1 MIIRMKNKL
10 KMILAYFRGFNK
22 PRADIEFDMVDWE
35 FNDDGLCMID
45 GKETNVNLTINNAIK
60 SLFSRKIKREIL
72 DNVSREYSD
81 YWILSITIRPFD
93 NQIIVTAKDYQK
105 FTEKK
110 EKKTY
115 LKRLYDTNRNEL
127 EKHIKDDNDFI
138 EIDFWLGIEE
148 GEVTNLN
155 INGEEKNV
163 YELESDIENKYYKI
177 VENIM
182 DLVDQSIEWGI
193 DGVSGGVRIE
203 KNKIEVSYKHH
214 KERLLPSNMRIEL
227 TPNNIEDYE

>member
-1 MIIRMKNKL
+1 
-10 KMILAYFRGFNK
+10 MILAYFRGFNK

-45 GKETNVNLTINNAIK
+45 GKETNTNLTINNAIK

-115 LKRLYDTNRNEL
+115 LKRLQDWAIVEL
-127 EKHIKDDNDFI
+127 EKHIKDDNNFI
-138 EIDFWLGIEE
+138 EIDFWMGIEE

-155 INGEEKNV
+155 INGEEKNI
-163 YELESDIENKYYKI
+163 YELDSNIEHKYYDI
-177 VENIM
+177 AQNIM
-182 DLVDQSIEWGI
+182 DVVDQSIEWGI
-193 DGVSGGVRIE
+193 DGVSGSVRIE

-214 KERLLPSNMRIEL
+214 QERLLPSNMRIEL

>member
-45 GKETNVNLTINNAIK
+45 GKETNTNLTINNAIK
-60 SLFSRKIKREIL
+60 SLFSRKLKREIL

-115 LKRLYDTNRNEL
+115 LKRLQDWAIVEL
-127 EKHIKDDNDFI
+127 EKHIKDDNNFI
-138 EIDFWLGIEE
+138 EIDFWMGIEE

-155 INGEEKNV
+155 INGEEKNI
-163 YELESDIENKYYKI
+163 YELDSNIEHKYYDI
-177 VENIM
+177 AQNIM
-182 DLVDQSIEWGI
+182 DVVDQSIEWGI
-193 DGVSGGVRIE
+193 DGVSGSVRIE

>member
-1 MIIRMKNKL
+1 
-10 KMILAYFRGFNK
+10 MILAYFRGFNK

-45 GKETNVNLTINNAIK
+45 GKETNTNLTINNAIK
-60 SLFSRKIKREIL
+60 SLFSRKLKREIL

-115 LKRLYDTNRNEL
+115 LKRLQDWVIVEL
-127 EKHIKDDNDFI
+127 EKYIKDYNDFI
-138 EIDFWLGIEE
+138 EIDFWMGVDE

-155 INGEEKNV
+155 INGDEKNIYELDSNIEEK
-163 YELESDIENKYYKI
+163 YYDIAQ
-177 VENIM
+177 NIM
-182 DLVDQSIEWGI
+182 DVVDQSIEWGI
-193 DGVSGGVRIE
+193 DGVSGSVRIE

-214 KERLLPSNMRIEL
+214 QERLLPSNMRIEL

>member
-1 MIIRMKNKL
+1 
-10 KMILAYFRGFNK
+10 MILAYFRGFNK

-45 GKETNVNLTINNAIK
+45 GKETNTNLTINNAIK
-60 SLFSRKIKREIL
+60 SLFSRKLKREIL

-105 FTEKK
+105 FTEQK

-115 LKRLYDTNRNEL
+115 LKRLQDWAIVEL
-127 EKHIKDDNDFI
+127 EKHIKDDNNFI
-138 EIDFWLGIEE
+138 EIDFWMGVDE

-155 INGEEKNV
+155 INGDEKNIYELDSNIEEK
-163 YELESDIENKYYKI
+163 YYDIAQ
-177 VENIM
+177 NIM
-182 DLVDQSIEWGI
+182 DVVDQSIEWGI
-193 DGVSGGVRIE
+193 DGVSGSVRIE

-214 KERLLPSNMRIEL
+214 QERLLPSNMRIEL

>member
-1 MIIRMKNKL
+1 
-10 KMILAYFRGFNK
+10 MILAYFRGFNK

-45 GKETNVNLTINNAIK
+45 GKETNTNLTINNVIK

-115 LKRLYDTNRNEL
+115 LKRLQDWAIVEL
-127 EKHIKDDNDFI
+127 EKHIKDDNNFI

-155 INGEEKNV
+155 INGEEKNI
-163 YELESDIENKYYKI
+163 YELDSNIEHKYYDI
-177 VENIM
+177 AQNIM
-182 DLVDQSIEWGI
+182 DVVDQSIEWGI
-193 DGVSGGVRIE
+193 DGVSGSVRIE

-214 KERLLPSNMRIEL
+214 QERLLPSNMRIEL

>member
-1 MIIRMKNKL
+1 
-10 KMILAYFRGFNK
+10 MILAYFRGFNK

-45 GKETNVNLTINNAIK
+45 GKETNTNLTINNVIK

-163 YELESDIENKYYKI
+163 YELESDIENKYYDI
-177 VENIM
+177 AQNIM
-182 DLVDQSIEWGI
+182 DVVDQSIEWGI
-193 DGVSGGVRIE
+193 DGVSGSVRIE

-214 KERLLPSNMRIEL
+214 QERLLPSNMRIEL

>member
-1 MIIRMKNKL
+1 MKNKL

-45 GKETNVNLTINNAIK
+45 GKETNTNLTINNAIK
-60 SLFSRKIKREIL
+60 SLFSRKLKREIL

-115 LKRLYDTNRNEL
+115 LKRLQDWAIVEL
-127 EKHIKDDNDFI
+127 EKHIKDDNNFI
-138 EIDFWLGIEE
+138 EIDFWMGVDE

-155 INGEEKNV
+155 INGDEKNIYELDSNIEEK
-163 YELESDIENKYYKI
+163 YYDIAQ
-177 VENIM
+177 NIM
-182 DLVDQSIEWGI
+182 DVVDQSIEWGI
-193 DGVSGGVRIE
+193 DGVSGSVRIE

-214 KERLLPSNMRIEL
+214 QERLLPSNMRIEL

>member
-1 MIIRMKNKL
+1 
-10 KMILAYFRGFNK
+10 MILAYFRGFNK

-45 GKETNVNLTINNAIK
+45 GKETNTNLTINNAIK

-115 LKRLYDTNRNEL
+115 LKRLQDWAIVEL
-127 EKHIKDDNDFI
+127 EKHIKDDNNFI
-138 EIDFWLGIEE
+138 EIDFWMGIEE

-155 INGEEKNV
+155 INGEEKNI
-163 YELESDIENKYYKI
+163 YELESDIEHKYYDI
-177 VENIM
+177 AQNIM
-182 DLVDQSIEWGI
+182 DVVDQSIEWGI
-193 DGVSGGVRIE
+193 DGVSGSVRIE

-214 KERLLPSNMRIEL
+214 QERLLPSNMRIEL

>member
-1 MIIRMKNKL
+1 
-10 KMILAYFRGFNK
+10 MILAYFRGFNK

-45 GKETNVNLTINNAIK
+45 GKETNTNLTINNAIK
-60 SLFSRKIKREIL
+60 SLFSRKLKREIL

-105 FTEKK
+105 FTEQK

-115 LKRLYDTNRNEL
+115 LKRLQDWVIVEL
-127 EKHIKDDNDFI
+127 EKYIKDYNDFI
-138 EIDFWLGIEE
+138 EIDFWMGVDE

-155 INGEEKNV
+155 INGDEKNIYELDSNIEEK
-163 YELESDIENKYYKI
+163 YYDIAQ
-177 VENIM
+177 NIM
-182 DLVDQSIEWGI
+182 DVVDQSIEWGI
-193 DGVSGGVRIE
+193 DGVSGSVRIE

-214 KERLLPSNMRIEL
+214 QERLLPSNMRIEL

>member
-1 MIIRMKNKL
+1 MKNKL

-45 GKETNVNLTINNAIK
+45 GKETNTNLTINNAIK
-60 SLFSRKIKREIL
+60 SLFSRKLKREIL

-105 FTEKK
+105 FTEQK

-115 LKRLYDTNRNEL
+115 LKRLQDWVIVEL
-127 EKHIKDDNDFI
+127 EKYIKDYNDFI
-138 EIDFWLGIEE
+138 EIDFWMGVDE

-155 INGEEKNV
+155 INGDEKNIYELDSNIEEK
-163 YELESDIENKYYKI
+163 YYDIAQ
-177 VENIM
+177 NIM
-182 DLVDQSIEWGI
+182 DVVDQSIEWGI
-193 DGVSGGVRIE
+193 DGVSGSVRIE

-214 KERLLPSNMRIEL
+214 QERLLPSNMRIEL

>member
-1 MIIRMKNKL
+1 
-10 KMILAYFRGFNK
+10 MILAYFRGFNK

-45 GKETNVNLTINNAIK
+45 GKETNTNLTINNAIK

-163 YELESDIENKYYKI
+163 YELESDIENKYYDI
-177 VENIM
+177 AQNIM
-182 DLVDQSIEWGI
+182 DVVDQSIEWGI
-193 DGVSGGVRIE
+193 DGVSGSVRIE

-214 KERLLPSNMRIEL
+214 QERLLPSNMRIEL

>member
-1 MIIRMKNKL
+1 MIRMKNKL

-45 GKETNVNLTINNAIK
+45 GKETNTNLTINNAIK
-60 SLFSRKIKREIL
+60 SLFSRKLKREIL

-115 LKRLYDTNRNEL
+115 LKRLQDWAIVEL
-127 EKHIKDDNDFI
+127 EKHIKDDNNFI
-138 EIDFWLGIEE
+138 EIDFWMGVDE

-155 INGEEKNV
+155 INGDEKNIYELDSNIEEK
-163 YELESDIENKYYKI
+163 YYDIAQ
-177 VENIM
+177 NIM
-182 DLVDQSIEWGI
+182 DVVDQSIEWGI
-193 DGVSGGVRIE
+193 DGVSGSVRIE

-214 KERLLPSNMRIEL
+214 QERLLPSNMRIEL

>member
-1 MIIRMKNKL
+1 
-10 KMILAYFRGFNK
+10 MILAYFRGFNK

-45 GKETNVNLTINNAIK
+45 GKETNTNLTINNAIK
-60 SLFSRKIKREIL
+60 SLFSRKIRREIL

-115 LKRLYDTNRNEL
+115 LKRLQDWAIVEL
-127 EKHIKDDNDFI
+127 EKHIKDDNNFI
-138 EIDFWLGIEE
+138 EIDFWMGIEE

-155 INGEEKNV
+155 INGEEKNI
-163 YELESDIENKYYKI
+163 YELDSNIEHKYYDI
-177 VENIM
+177 AQNIM
-182 DLVDQSIEWGI
+182 DVVDQSIEWGI
-193 DGVSGGVRIE
+193 DGVSGSVRIE

-214 KERLLPSNMRIEL
+214 QERLLPSNMRIEL

>member
-1 MIIRMKNKL
+1 
-10 KMILAYFRGFNK
+10 MILAYFRGFNK

-45 GKETNVNLTINNAIK
+45 GKETNTNLTINNAIK
-60 SLFSRKIKREIL
+60 SLFSRKLKREIL

-115 LKRLYDTNRNEL
+115 LKRLQDWAIVEL
-127 EKHIKDDNDFI
+127 EKHIKDDNNFI
-138 EIDFWLGIEE
+138 EIDFWMGVDE

-155 INGEEKNV
+155 INGDEKNIYELDSNIEEK
-163 YELESDIENKYYKI
+163 YYDIAQ
-177 VENIM
+177 NIM
-182 DLVDQSIEWGI
+182 DVVDQSIEWGI
-193 DGVSGGVRIE
+193 DGVSGSVRIE

-214 KERLLPSNMRIEL
+214 QERLLPSNMRIEL